1 MASLYLISNGSP
13 LPMQLYLGQY
23 LSLEKSFNTIE
34 GVRVGSPHSW
44 PFPSWA
50 KVNNRHKIEYK
61 DQRLKVLNKIR
72 YSFNLFRNLRRFSA
86 EHLLCSTPIENII
99 ICSLYKRVKP
109 SIRFDIFFAD
119 TKSWMYSK
127 LGKRILSYFMR
138 NASSIYFTSKGFQ
151 ANLLDL
157 IEIGNT
163 ELIYSPNIPYVE
175 GGINIEN
182 KIVDNQLKLGWIGS
196 IRGDLG
202 VRTMIEASSFTNV
215 ISIFAGSGH
224 LAHEVVS
231 ASASSNDIRYLG
243 PFENSEL
250 AKLYS
255 KINVVFA
262 IYDKSQ
268 DKKFHEPCRLFEA
281 ILFHKPILVM
291 KNTHL
296 ATIVEALKIGEVI
309 DVEDDQDI
317 QDKLH
322 LIKEKINTR
331 QYDLAFNKARN
342 LALIQSYF

>member
-13 LPMQLYLGQY
+13 LPMQLYLGQH
-23 LSLEKSFNTIE
+23 LSIEKSFNTIE
-34 GVRVGSPHSW
+34 GVRIGSAHSW

-61 DQRLKVLNKIR
+61 DQGFKVINKVKYSLNL
-72 YSFNLFRNLRRFSA
+72 YRNLRRLSA

-109 SIRFDIFFAD
+109 SARFDIFFAD

-127 LGKRILSYFMR
+127 SGKRILSYFMK
-138 NASSIYFTSKGFQ
+138 NASAIYFTSKGFQ
-151 ANLLDL
+151 KNLLDL
-157 IEIGNT
+157 IDIGNA
-163 ELIYSPNIPYVE
+163 ELIYSPNIPYVV
-175 GGINIEN
+175 GKINCEN

-196 IRGDLG
+196 IRGHLG
-202 VRTMIEASSFTNV
+202 VRTMIKASSFTNV
-215 ISIFAGSGH
+215 VSVFAGSGH

-231 ASASSNDIRYLG
+231 ASESSNDVQYLG

-262 IYDKSQ
+262 IYDKSL

-296 ATIVEALKIGEVI
+296 ATIVEDLNIGEVI
-309 DVEDDQDI
+309 DVEDDEDI
-317 QDKLH
+317 QDKLN
-322 LIKEKINTR
+322 LVKEKIYAR
-331 QYDLAFNKARN
+331 QYDFAFNNARN